1 MTRSFYEEY
10 GPPSLQAEQL
20 IVLDTREKIKPL
32 LKAISTVPGIT
43 WDDTDVIQR
52 VMQSIQIENRALGQL
67 HDDCLQLVARCTG
80 SLGYDRHASAV
91 GWRRVALSAYDQL
104 MPTAHHR
111 DFWHAQAPASQVPWL
126 NESMQIA
133 NLLTELGAY
142 LFAQLRSIGCY
153 TNGYL
158 YYQFKD
164 WVDYDMLLVRFEPQ
178 DMVI

>member
-1 MTRSFYEEY
+1 MTRSYFEEF
-10 GPPSLQAEQL
+10 GPPSVRTDLL
-20 IVLDTREKIKPL
+20 LVLDTREKIKPL
-32 LKAISTVPGIT
+32 LKAIQAVPGIS

-52 VMQSIQIENRALGQL
+52 VMQSIQIESRALSQL

-80 SLGYDRHASAV
+80 TRRYDKTISPTGWKAVALGY
-91 GWRRVALSAYDQL
+91 SAYEQL
-104 MPTAHHR
+104 LAENH
-111 DFWHAQAPASQVPWL
+111 DSGLDPAKQEVPWL
-126 NESMQIA
+126 NETMQIA

-142 LFAQLRSIGCY
+142 LFATLRSIGCY

-164 WVDYDMLLVRFEPQ
+164 WLDYDMLLVRFEPQ